1 MSKAMPPISHKLI
14 EKLQKEVAD
23 LDKWLSGTAADDD
36 GSARR
41 EDLLEL
47 HEKSQSIYKKTQA
60 LHQTTL
66 DNPSEFEQLRLDVS
80 KLDYWLSTEV
90 DPNNPEHLQA
100 LFTRA
105 NSISLRALSLYRA
118 ASQVGS
124 EPQDSAGDEPALL
137 SGE

>member
-23 LDKWLSGTAADDD
+23 LDKWLSGTAAQDD
-36 GSARR
+36 GSTRR

-80 KLDYWLSTEV
+80 KLDYWLATEA
-90 DPNNPEHLQA
+90 DPNNPENLQA

-124 EPQDSAGDEPALL
+124 EPQDSAGDEPAFL